1 MIPCKTTAS
10 WVRVEASVLS
20 KRSMASNYEFQ
31 LAELMV
37 FAGQKN
43 VALSKPVT
51 VSSTGRREG
60 ATRKKEFLTDGFG
73 PYQMDAGGGPKTIRF
88 NSAYHTEQNASVTI
102 DLNDIYPLTSI
113 FLHCSDEDNSV
124 PQAIPSEHLLP
135 ERMIVEGATQADFS
149 DAVTLF
155 EYHKKSIDD
164 VGPIIMRN
172 FPEARCR
179 YVRLSALKYENSN
192 SASFPALIFAEVEV
206 FANGEN
212 VALNKT
218 VDSPPKST
226 PGYFLTD
233 GSNAHG
239 LILPLREWM
248 NQLAR
253 RHDLETERP
262 LVIDELNRRYA
273 RQKINL
279 QRALWLAALLAVATG
294 FSFLINRMIRIK
306 AILHVKERLAADMH
320 DELGANTHAIGVLG
334 DLARNAE
341 SREELVELLDRARV
355 FTERSGTALRHCTNM
370 LEANACED
378 PAADMQHSAQHLL
391 ADMEHEISFEGEA
404 LLKKLPPHKRMD
416 LFFFYKECLS
426 NIIRHSGA
434 TRASTCLKVTPE
446 KLRLSVTDNGRGLT
460 GKVPVSLKRRAR
472 LLGAQVT
479 MARPAEGGLC
489 IILQL
494 KNRKWRLFK

>member
-1 MIPCKTTAS
+1 
-10 WVRVEASVLS
+10 
-20 KRSMASNYEFQ
+20 MASNYEFQ

-192 SASFPALIFAEVEV
+192 SASFPRI
-206 FANGEN
+206 
-212 VALNKT
+212 
-218 VDSPPKST
+218 
-226 PGYFLTD
+226 
-233 GSNAHG
+233 
-239 LILPLREWM
+239 
-248 NQLAR
+248 
-253 RHDLETERP
+253 DL
-262 LVIDELNRRYA
+262 
-273 RQKINL
+273 
-279 QRALWLAALLAVATG
+279 
-294 FSFLINRMIRIK
+294 
-306 AILHVKERLAADMH
+306 
-320 DELGANTHAIGVLG
+320 
-334 DLARNAE
+334 
-341 SREELVELLDRARV
+341 
-355 FTERSGTALRHCTNM
+355 C
-370 LEANACED
+370 
-378 PAADMQHSAQHLL
+378 
-391 ADMEHEISFEGEA
+391 
-404 LLKKLPPHKRMD
+404 
-416 LFFFYKECLS
+416 
-426 NIIRHSGA
+426 
-434 TRASTCLKVTPE
+434 
-446 KLRLSVTDNGRGLT
+446 
-460 GKVPVSLKRRAR
+460 
-472 LLGAQVT
+472 
-479 MARPAEGGLC
+479 
-489 IILQL
+489 
-494 KNRKWRLFK
+494 